1 MTCCTT
7 ATAAWAAR
15 YLIFSRSDMK
25 SSGRNLRTTFS
36 ISSLEMLVMRP
47 PSYCFMTHL
56 WIAEMPGWRLSM
68 ISPFLRSSRE
78 LIQWTI
84 PALPDLSVISS
95 MMGRFRIF
103 VVSKML

>member
-1 MTCCTT
+1 
-7 ATAAWAAR
+7 
-15 YLIFSRSDMK
+15 
-25 SSGRNLRTTFS
+25 
-36 ISSLEMLVMRP
+36 MRP

-68 ISPFLRSSRE
+68 TSPFVRS
-78 LIQWTI
+78 TGVD
-84 PALPDLSVISS
+84 PVNDPGLPDLSVISS